1 MQYTRCCVAFFMSF
15 VNSSTVIQ
23 ANPEFVNGK
32 HFQDLVDIINSY
44 ELDDLV
50 SFPMIRRISTF
61 IGFKDEDM
69 QRIADVQSKK
79 DIKV

>member
-1 MQYTRCCVAFFMSF
+1 MSF